1 MRHLMKR
8 ICSLLFLS
16 AALLLCGCSNKS
28 GSSVPA
34 AQPAAASN
42 NIIVD
47 KTTAG
52 SITGTISFNGKEP
65 KFSSLDMTA
74 DPGCP
79 SAPLTPEV
87 VVAKN
92 GKLANVFVYI
102 KEGLPQGTFA
112 APNDPVVLTQ
122 KGCRYE
128 PHVTGVMVGQ
138 PFKILN
144 EDRANH
150 NIHSMSSGNPPF
162 NESQTPTDKP
172 IIKTFAQ
179 QEIMV
184 PLECNQHPWMRAYLS
199 ILPHPY
205 FAVSGADGTFTIQNL
220 PPGDYTLTAVHE
232 KYGEQTMKIKVEPK
246 QTAKADF
253 SFAPG
258 K

>member
-1 MRHLMKR
+1 MKR
-8 ICSLLFLS
+8 ICLLLFLS
-16 AALLLCGCSNKS
+16 AALLLTGCNNSNQPAS
-28 GSSVPA
+28 TAPA
-34 AQPAAASN
+34 AQPAAAGN
-42 NIIVD
+42 TIVVD

-52 SITGTISFNGKEP
+52 SVTGTISFNGKEP
-65 KFSSLDMTA
+65 KFPLLDMTA

-79 SAPLTPEV
+79 STPLMPEV

-122 KGCRYE
+122 KGCRYV

-144 EDRANH
+144 EDRADH
-150 NIHSMSSGNPPF
+150 NIHSMSTGNPPF
-162 NESQTPTDKP
+162 NESQMPTDKP

-179 QEIMV
+179 QEVMV

-205 FAVSGADGTFTIQNL
+205 FATSAADGTFTIQNL

-232 KYGEQTMKIKVEPK
+232 KYGEQTVKIKVESK

-253 SFAPG
+253 TFAPG